1 MKIIDCF
8 LYNSE
13 DLILNLRLN
22 LLNKYIDKFIIIEAR
37 HHHSGG
43 RKEKYNFNID
53 NFSKFRNKIEYFQI
67 DNFPNNLSHWEREN
81 FHRNYILKGLSNVY
95 KDDYIIISDI
105 DEIPNLENISKILS
119 SKSKYTAFKQKMIYY
134 KFNLLNI
141 SETNWY
147 GSKMCK
153 YKFLKNPQ
161 WLRKQKV
168 KNYPFYR
175 LDKIKWNIVENGG
188 WHFSFV
194 MTPKE
199 ISNKIK
205 SFAHNEFD
213 KPEFTNVEEIEKKI
227 RFKKD
232 LFGRNFEFKV
242 IEDEELPSYI
252 RKNKEKFI
260 DFLV

>member
-105 DEIPNLENISKILS
+105 DEI
-119 SKSKYTAFKQKMIYY
+119 KSDWFVDAKTVGICGATSTPRWLMESVQK
-134 KFNLLNI
+134 F
-141 SETNWY
+141 
-147 GSKMCK
+147 
-153 YKFLKNPQ
+153 
-161 WLRKQKV
+161 
-168 KNYPFYR
+168 
-175 LDKIKWNIVENGG
+175 VENL
-188 WHFSFV
+188 
-194 MTPKE
+194 
-199 ISNKIK
+199 
-205 SFAHNEFD
+205 A
-213 KPEFTNVEEIEKKI
+213 
-227 RFKKD
+227 
-232 LFGRNFEFKV
+232 
-242 IEDEELPSYI
+242 
-252 RKNKEKFI
+252 
-260 DFLV
+260 